1 MTINKVDRRIG
12 SSRDTGTD
20 MYPTSALCFSSDE
33 PDAAGS
39 AAGALNPGGR
49 DMRTV
54 GLTWVS
60 SDSSLMS
67 GRDPGS
73 RAS

>member
-1 MTINKVDRRIG
+1 MG

-20 MYPTSALCFSSDE
+20 MYPTSALCFSSEE
-33 PDAAGS
+33 PDPAGW
-39 AAGALNPGGR
+39 AGGVVNPGGR

-60 SDSSLMS
+60 SGSSLTR
-67 GRDPGS
+67 GPDRGS
-73 RAS
+73 RAR

>member
-1 MTINKVDRRIG
+1 MG

-20 MYPTSALCFSSDE
+20 MYPTRALCFSSGE
-33 PDAAGS
+33 PEAGW
-39 AAGALNPGGR
+39 AGGALNPGGR

-60 SDSSLMS
+60 
-67 GRDPGS
+67 
-73 RAS
+73 